1 MKNNIVVDNTDNSII
16 ISDDEGD
23 YRVVKFKLD
32 IDTNRVKV
40 KELCDV
46 HFRNNLNYNDMT
58 LLILELT
65 KLRDQLIPEVEEEF
79 NDDEDVNDDIID
91 PLKDFSSDLRAVL
104 DYTTKAGINPFQCR
118 SESRVSMNPTQMQQ
132 VLILPISE
140 ERKKM
145 AVKQQ
150 DNIDALLGLK
160 GKK

>member
-1 MKNNIVVDNTDNSII
+1 MENNIIVDNTDNSII
-16 ISDDEGD
+16 ITDNDGD

-32 IDTNRVKV
+32 IDTNTVKV

-91 PLKDFSSDLRAVL
+91 PLKDFSSDLRTVL
-104 DYTTKAGINPFQCR
+104 DYANKAGINPFQCR
-118 SESRVSMNPTQMQQ
+118 SESRVSMIATQTQQ
-132 VLILPISE
+132 VVVLPISE

-150 DNIDALLGLK
+150 DNNDALLGLK
-160 GKK
+160 DKK

>member
-1 MKNNIVVDNTDNSII
+1 MENNIIVDNTDNSII
-16 ISDDEGD
+16 ITDNDGD

-32 IDTNRVKV
+32 IDTNTVKV

-65 KLRDQLIPEVEEEF
+65 KLRDQLIPDVEEEF
-79 NDDEDVNDDIID
+79 NDDEDDNDDIID

-118 SESRVSMNPTQMQQ
+118 SESRVSMNATQHTQP
-132 VLILPISE
+132 VLLPISE

-150 DNIDALLGLK
+150 DNNDALLGLK
-160 GKK
+160 DRK